1 MIKIKRLLRIEWG
14 DCDPAGI
21 VYFPRYFQFFDA
33 CTAAMFEHVGLPKQA
48 LLKQYDIV
56 GFPVVDVSA
65 KFMIPSKFGDD
76 VDIVT
81 SIHDWK
87 RSSFRVHHRLMKGN
101 ELAIEGFETRVWVGR
116 HPEQPDVIM
125 SRPIPREL
133 IDRFRSRAAVATR

>member
-1 MIKIKRLLRIEWG
+1 MLTIKRNLRIEWG

-21 VYFPRYFQFFDA
+21 VYFPRYFAFFDA
-33 CTAAMFEHVGLPKQA
+33 CTVAIFERVGLPKQA
-48 LLKQYDIV
+48 LLRQYDIV

-81 SIHDWK
+81 SIREWK
-87 RSSFRVHHRLMKGN
+87 RSSFRVHHRLMKGD

-116 HPEQPDVIM
+116 HPEKPDGIK

-133 IDRFRSRAAVATR
+133 IERFRSGALVAR